1 MTAWPKA
8 SPRSIGA
15 WDVAALYVVLILR
28 VEYDAAINAYFEVS
42 AGYRLAGTHLW
53 SCMLNV
59 QANAVIDNE
68 RWLLR
73 GSSRIKK
80 WTYLWASM
88 AKESTLVS
96 KPEYDDQ

>member
-1 MTAWPKA
+1 
-8 SPRSIGA
+8 
-15 WDVAALYVVLILR
+15 
-28 VEYDAAINAYFEVS
+28 
-42 AGYRLAGTHLW
+42 
-53 SCMLNV
+53 MLNV

-68 RWLLR
+68 RWVLR

-80 WTYLWASM
+80 WTYLWASL